1 MAPLIFPLQRQIHNM
16 QDDMQ
21 EQQRLI
27 QKLDRLQQIEKD
39 RKGLQDKVI
48 VSTQQFYFF
57 GRVLLL

>member
-1 MAPLIFPLQRQIHNM
+1 M

-48 VSTQQFYFF
+48 VSTQQFHF
-57 GRVLLL
+57 